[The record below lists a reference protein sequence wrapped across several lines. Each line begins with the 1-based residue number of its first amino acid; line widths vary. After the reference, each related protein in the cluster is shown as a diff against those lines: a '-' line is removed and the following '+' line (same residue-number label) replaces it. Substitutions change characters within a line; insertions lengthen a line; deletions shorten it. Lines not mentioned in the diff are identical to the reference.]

1 MATQHNFRIKNGL
14 EVGGTERITAAGA
27 GSLTDLTLSGNLTV
41 NGTTVTL
48 DATTLQVADKNIVL
62 NYHASSDTSG
72 TADGAGITIQDAVNS
87 STDATFNW
95 SASNDRFVASHGLEV
110 TSGVVSIGTNSPQA
124 STALDVRGNVRVGDG
139 STHEQDIHFV
149 NNNTEWQVGTNNNGN
164 GTDSNQF
171 YFYEGGNYRL
181 TVQKGGKVGIGTA
194 SPTHQLH
201 LKGPSSAYAAMR
213 IESTSTGHGAII
225 NLSDSTDDDY
235 GQIVQFASSA
245 GEGGRM
251 RFIAGGTETLNLRGG
266 KVGIGTDSP
275 STKLEIREDTASGS
289 YGGYPALT
297 IRNDNAA
304 GYGAV
309 HFNEGTNQRARVE
322 VGNGSGTPYLG
333 LYTTGSA
340 SGITIKDGKV
350 GIGNTTPENS
360 HANANMLVVGSGSA
374 GGMALYNGANA
385 GGYYFARDNANNTD
399 AYDGGMSYDGSR
411 NLKFH
416 TNAGAARMTIGG
428 TGNVG
433 VGDTN
438 PQHPFK
444 VNLSNGQVAMF
455 GSNGQNST
463 GQFCGIGLG
472 QVLANNTSYQ
482 KVKLVYE
489 GRNNGNYIGNF
500 HILVDT
506 AGDSGDAVLADKKL
520 TVDGG
525 WGTITMPKQPSFMC
539 YPGAHIN
546 ASSGVTK
553 QEWSG
558 EAHDSNNWYNNATY
572 RFTAPVDGQY
582 LFVAE
587 LALNVSTTGLTYMG
601 IGIKINGSGSVY
613 YGGWG
618 AKTSSANQYEKV
630 TSTIIKQLSA
640 NDYVELYVEL
650 SAGVTIL
657 GGANGI
663 YSRWCG
669 QLLS

>member
-1 MATQHNFRIKNGL
+1 M
-14 EVGGTERITAAGA
+14 
-27 GSLTDLTLSGNLTV
+27 
-41 NGTTVTL
+41 
-48 DATTLQVADKNIVL
+48 
-62 NYHASSDTSG
+62 SS
-72 TADGAGITIQDAVNS
+72 
-87 STDATFNW
+87 
-95 SASNDRFVASHGLEV
+95 
-110 TSGVVSIGTNSPQA
+110 
-124 STALDVRGNVRVGDG
+124 
-139 STHEQDIHFV
+139 
-149 NNNTEWQVGTNNNGN
+149 
-164 GTDSNQF
+164 
-171 YFYEGGNYRL
+171 
-181 TVQKGGKVGIGTA
+181 
-194 SPTHQLH
+194 
-201 LKGPSSAYAAMR
+201 
-213 IESTSTGHGAII
+213 
-225 NLSDSTDDDY
+225 
-235 GQIVQFASSA
+235 
-245 GEGGRM
+245 
-251 RFIAGGTETLNLRGG
+251 
-266 KVGIGTDSP
+266 
-275 STKLEIREDTASGS
+275 
-289 YGGYPALT
+289 LT

-350 GIGNTTPENS
+350 GIGNTTPGNS